1 MAGLLEQSLERRSRK
16 LEADVR
22 RVIEHPDHRVS
33 DKSRLT
39 TRSWGVPQ
47 PSHTSWFSG
56 TPEQYLIVVLG
67 HPTAMRPLVRTS
79 STLACGQSL
88 LRFGT
93 RERTVANVVTVAPFE
108 LPSAVE

>member
-1 MAGLLEQSLERRSRK
+1 ML
-16 LEADVR
+16 
-22 RVIEHPDHRVS
+22 
-33 DKSRLT
+33 
-39 TRSWGVPQ
+39 
-47 PSHTSWFSG
+47 SG
-56 TPEQYLIVVLG
+56 TPEQWLSVVLG
-67 HPTAMRPLVRTS
+67 HPSAMRPVVRTS